1 MNTLKRWTT
10 SVLSSVDWMITQVE
24 NHEALVNS
32 AIDEVQRS
40 GARARVQLNRV
51 TQDGRKMRARLEE
64 LREKELVWKDRAVKS
79 AALDEARAL
88 ECMKRS
94 RRTQKEIE
102 SLEEQVKEH
111 ARIERQL
118 TTDLGSIDQR
128 LGQLKTQRNLLKT
141 RQSRAEALRA
151 FQAEDSHII
160 SEIGDIFERWEVKV
174 GEYELQGDCALRG
187 GDDFEGE
194 FVSQEEEEE
203 LRESL
208 KKLLGSENETR

>member
-51 TQDGRKMRARLEE
+51 MQDGRKMRARLEE

-88 ECMKRS
+88 ECMKRN

-118 TTDLGSIDQR
+118 TADLGSIDQR

-208 KKLLGSENETR
+208 KKLLGTENETR